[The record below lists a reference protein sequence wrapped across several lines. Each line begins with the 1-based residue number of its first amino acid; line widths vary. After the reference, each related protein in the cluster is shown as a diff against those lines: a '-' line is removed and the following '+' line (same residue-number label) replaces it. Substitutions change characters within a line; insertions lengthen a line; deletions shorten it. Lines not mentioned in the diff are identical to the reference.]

1 MYICIN
7 IVLILVPT
15 SDENINQNNN
25 NDYMNNW
32 GSK

>member
-7 IVLILVPT
+7 IVLIFVPT